1 MVKRIGGEQK
11 LQEVNSELGLLII
24 CSLTNTDSN
33 GKSIMIRESLSSQGK
48 GRVDDTS

>member
-1 MVKRIGGEQK
+1 MVKRIGGEGK

-33 GKSIMIRESLSSQGK
+33 GKSIMIRHPEKHLHIEIK
-48 GRVDDTS
+48 